1 MYDYDKLKKVH
12 TFWILI
18 LTICTNIL
26 TTSGFVEYLSMFT
39 FNFIMDYDE
48 EGDVAYALMIDVEH
62 SLYL

>member
-18 LTICTNIL
+18 LTTCTNIL
-26 TTSGFVEYLSMFT
+26 ITFGFVEYLSMFT

>member
-18 LTICTNIL
+18 LTTCTNIL
-26 TTSGFVEYLSMFT
+26 TTFGFVEYLSMFT

-48 EGDVAYALMIDVEH
+48 EGDVAYALMIDVKH
-62 SLYL
+62 SVYL